1 MFTHLVIADELNS
14 ARTARANFELAALP
28 GVFFEARLT
37 TLPSGLGTV
46 SSLYAVTESLGEPLE
61 AIAQLPQPV
70 GDCSQALPKMLFGP
84 FFVREVMQPLL
95 KLAIERASQRL
106 ASARKP
112 AP

>member
-1 MFTHLVIADELNS
+1 MYTQLGFADELNS
-14 ARTARANFELAALP
+14 PRTAKAVFELAALP

-37 TLPSGLGTV
+37 TLPSGLRTV

-61 AIAQLPQPV
+61 TLAQLPEAVP
-70 GDCSQALPKMLFGP
+70 DCSKALPKMLFSP

-106 ASARKP
+106 AGARKP
-112 AP
+112 AS